1 MQSGEWP
8 TAESKGTEVTDLLFE
23 QGPIRPPSEAQS
35 LLLRLTRNCPWNR
48 CEFCHTY
55 KGQKFSLRT
64 VEEVKKDIDTV
75 SEIALELKALSWWV
89 GVGGEI
95 TANLVRFVL
104 QNPREYPDTFRSIVL
119 WLYVGGKNVF
129 LQDANSLVLKTDHV
143 VEVLTYLRKKFPFVE
158 RITTY
163 ARSKTLSKKSVDE
176 LRSLHRAGLSR
187 IHIGLETGYDPLLE
201 VIQKGVTAEE
211 HVIAGRKVK
220 DSGISLSEY
229 VVLGLGGKKM
239 WREHAIETARVLS
252 QINPD
257 FIRVRTLKVLKTMPL
272 YEKIARGEF
281 VLMSDEEVV
290 LEEKLLIEHLNG
302 INSRFVSDHILNLLE
317 EVEGKLPEG
326 KEKMLAVIDQYLAL
340 SAEEKENFRLGRRAG
355 IYRFLSDL
363 QNPELHNEVEKAIK
377 RIKDETPGG
386 IEAVI
391 SELMSSFI

>member
-75 SEIALELKALSWWV
+75 SEIALELKALSWRV
-89 GVGGEI
+89 GEGGEI